1 MSVNIAVNVQ
11 SSIRIRGS
19 KTLYFDPWQIEGE
32 PHDGDYVFITHEH
45 YDHFSPEDI
54 MKAAAFDGYLV
65 VPESMAHLT
74 AGITTIPSSHIVTV
88 RPGEKREIARL
99 MVEVYPA
106 YNQNKPFHKKGNGWV
121 GYVITLDADRYYI
134 AGDTDAIPE
143 IRDIR
148 CDAAFLPIGG
158 TYTMNADEAAQA
170 AALIAPRVV
179 VPMHYDT
186 FPNISADPRAFAAK
200 VPSGIAVSILQSSE
214 KETL

>member
-158 TYTMNADEAAQA
+158 TYTMDASSAAGLAKRIHPKVVIPTHYGSIVGSPVDGDFFQG
-170 AALIAPRVV
+170 LLPR
-179 VPMHYDT
+179 D
-186 FPNISADPRAFAAK
+186 IRCE
-200 VPSGIAVSILQSSE
+200 L
-214 KETL
+214 LL